1 MKRILLVTT
10 SYPVAGEGE
19 AAAGTFVRDF
29 ALTLAAEGLE
39 VEVVA
44 PTVAPTHPKANSPL
58 METLFQVPKQP
69 LSLLRPSNPA
79 DWPAIVKTLR
89 NGYRAV
95 HTACESRRP
104 DHIFA
109 LWALPS
115 GDWARRAG
123 KRFNIPYSTWALGS
137 DIWSLGKIPLLRQYL
152 AKTLRD
158 AALRFADGYQLS
170 TDVETICGQPCQ
182 FLPSSRKFC
191 DSSNR
196 RLAQNAPF
204 RLAFLGRWHPNKG
217 IDLLLGA
224 LMLLD
229 DKDWGAIEAVR
240 ICGGGPLEQIVQ
252 RQVTLLQTAGRPVEL
267 MGYLNQAEAKALFD
281 WTDFVIIP
289 SRIESIPVVFSDAMQ
304 AQRPVIAMPVGD
316 LPKVIASLN
325 CGLLV
330 PSISEAALAKT
341 IRHAL
346 NSSTKPFTQ
355 GLSDGAISFD
365 IVNAARLFLKQIG

>member
-29 ALTLAAEGLE
+29 ALTLTAEGLE

-44 PTVAPTHPKANSPL
+44 PAAVSSHTNINDRQQ
-58 METLFQVPKQP
+58 ETFFHAPKQP

-79 DWPAIVKTLR
+79 HWPAIVTTLR
-89 NGYRAV
+89 NGHHAV
-95 HTACESRRP
+95 HTACELRRP

-137 DIWSLGKIPLLRQYL
+137 DIWSLGKLPLVRQYL
-152 AKTLRD
+152 KKTLQE
-158 AALRFADGYQLS
+158 ATLRFADGYQLAS
-170 TDVETICGQPCQ
+170 DVETICGMSCQ
-182 FLPSSRKFC
+182 FLPSSRRFC
-191 DSSNR
+191 DASSR
-196 RLAQNAPF
+196 PPAQIAPF

-217 IDLLLGA
+217 VDLLLGA
-224 LMLLD
+224 LMLLNER
-229 DKDWGAIEAVR
+229 DWAAIGAVR
-240 ICGGGPLEQIVQ
+240 ICGGGPLEQTVHEQVAALQ
-252 RQVTLLQTAGRPVEL
+252 RAGRPVEL
-267 MGYLNQAEAKALFD
+267 SGYLNQAEAKNLFD
-281 WTDFVIIP
+281 WTDYVIIP

-316 LPKVIASLN
+316 LPRIVKSLR
-325 CGLLV
+325 CGLLADAV
-330 PSISEAALAKT
+330 SKEALALAMHT
-341 IRHAL
+341 AL
-346 NSSTKPFTQ
+346 NTPTSSFSN
-355 GLSDGAISFD
+355 GLSLGAESFD
-365 IVNAARLFLKQIG
+365 IVSAAKHFLRQIA